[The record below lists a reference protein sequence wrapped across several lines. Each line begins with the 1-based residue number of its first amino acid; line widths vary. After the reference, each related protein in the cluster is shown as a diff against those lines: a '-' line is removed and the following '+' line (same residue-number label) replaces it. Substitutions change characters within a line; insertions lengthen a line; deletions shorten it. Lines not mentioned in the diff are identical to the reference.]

1 MDIREAMLRMTTPV
15 FMPGVSNATLV
26 QKVIA
31 KQRGAGSSGPRPKT
45 PTPAL
50 GLGLD
55 AGGVTVRPFD
65 ALHRLSRA
73 TALTIEDDV
82 YAVYKHWGWIRYLG
96 AFGHGGSPPQLSL
109 DLGALRHV
117 HANQRRVMSEDLG
130 VGFGVLLAEEWCR
143 AMGATGTIRTTD
155 VDKALRDNQGF
166 PGLAQA
172 PGARKQPDYLLQY
185 SSSGAAS
192 VLESRL
198 LETKGTV
205 NSGNGIAQ
213 LAHAMTQLTSL
224 VLDGGTPQGIAIS
237 TVSTTSGVSY
247 LAVDPEGESD
257 PWTPEESTIDKA
269 KTNRPT
275 IRGREEALYVNRDEF
290 FASATVTANATLAD
304 FAGLDEITAAW
315 LPEDSILQSR
325 RRPRPAK
332 EIPLDIGTYTGV
344 EFSISAPGSDGSLT
358 VFQGVERGVEEALRS
373 GNDERVREA
382 QQRFSSA
389 VDARS
394 VTTSQEP
401 SDREAVAVSDEGAI
415 LRVTVRN

>member
-15 FMPGVSNATLV
+15 FMPGVSDATLV

-31 KQRGAGSSGPRPKT
+31 KQHGAGSSGPRPKT

-50 GLGLD
+50 GLGV
-55 AGGVTVRPFD
+55 GGVTVRPVD
-65 ALHRLSRA
+65 ALHRLSRV
-73 TALTIEDDV
+73 TALTVEDDV
-82 YAVYKHWGWIRYLG
+82 YAVYEHWGWIRYLG
-96 AFGHGGSPPQLSL
+96 AFGHVGSSPRLTL
-109 DLGALRHV
+109 DQGALRHV

-166 PGLAQA
+166 LGLTQA
-172 PGARKQPDYLLQY
+172 PGAKRQPDYLLQY
-185 SSSGAAS
+185 SSPVAAT

-205 NSGNGIAQ
+205 DRGNGITQ
-213 LAHAMTQLTSL
+213 LAHAMTQLASL
-224 VLDGGTPQGIAIS
+224 VLDGSTPQGIAIS
-237 TVSTTSGVSY
+237 TVSTTSGVTY

-275 IRGREEALYVNRDEF
+275 VRGREEALYVNRDEF

-304 FAGLDEITAAW
+304 FAGLDEITATW
-315 LPEDSILQSR
+315 LPEDAVLRSR
-325 RRPRPAK
+325 RRPRSARR
-332 EIPLDIGTYTGV
+332 IPLDIGEYSGV
-344 EFSISAPGSDGSLT
+344 EFSISAPGSDDLVT

-389 VDARS
+389 VGARS
-394 VTTSQEP
+394 VTTSQQP
-401 SDREAVAVSDEGAI
+401 SDREAIAVSDEGAI
-415 LRVTVRN
+415 LRVTVGG